1 MSPGETTYFSG
12 MTRYNAPYLE
22 PYKGRSSRH
31 ECPACHDKQ
40 SFARYLD
47 GSTGAV
53 IHPSVGRCNHESGC
67 GYHYTP
73 RQYFQDNPTRKEVC
87 TPGVPG
93 RTYRRPILPK
103 EPDYIPKEYL
113 ARSLGY
119 GSNFVTFLCSL
130 FAPYTVESPTIARLM
145 SDYYFGMTKDKS
157 IIYWQID
164 EHNRIRTGKIMQY
177 DPATGKRI
185 KNTSGAIDWAH
196 AKLKRDGI
204 LPGDFNLVQCLFG
217 EHLLKRYPDKV
228 VALVESEKSALI
240 GAGVYPDY
248 LWLATGGRSQLS
260 IDKLRV
266 LRGRAVVM
274 FPDVDGYELWCEK
287 AQSLE
292 TIGCKVIISDLL
304 EKNASPADRVA
315 KIDLAD
321 WLIRQLQASAPERS
335 GCETEPMPAPALSL
349 AAETKEHQQE

>member
-1 MSPGETTYFSG
+1 

-204 LPGDFNLVQCLFG
+204 LPGDFRNKRTPTRVMLKFG
-217 EHLLKRYPDKV
+217 
-228 VALVESEKSALI
+228 I
-240 GAGVYPDY
+240 
-248 LWLATGGRSQLS
+248 
-260 IDKLRV
+260 
-266 LRGRAVVM
+266 
-274 FPDVDGYELWCEK
+274 
-287 AQSLE
+287 
-292 TIGCKVIISDLL
+292 
-304 EKNASPADRVA
+304 
-315 KIDLAD
+315 
-321 WLIRQLQASAPERS
+321 
-335 GCETEPMPAPALSL
+335 
-349 AAETKEHQQE
+349 

>member
-1 MSPGETTYFSG
+1 

-67 GYHYTP
+67 RYHYTP

-145 SDYYFGMTKDKS
+145 SDYYFGTTKDKS

-177 DPATGKRI
+177 D
-185 KNTSGAIDWAH
+185 
-196 AKLKRDGI
+196 
-204 LPGDFNLVQCLFG
+204 
-217 EHLLKRYPDKV
+217 
-228 VALVESEKSALI
+228 
-240 GAGVYPDY
+240 
-248 LWLATGGRSQLS
+248 
-260 IDKLRV
+260 
-266 LRGRAVVM
+266 
-274 FPDVDGYELWCEK
+274 
-287 AQSLE
+287 
-292 TIGCKVIISDLL
+292 
-304 EKNASPADRVA
+304 
-315 KIDLAD
+315 
-321 WLIRQLQASAPERS
+321 RQRASASRTHPGLSTGHTRNSS
-335 GCETEPMPAPALSL
+335 GTVYCPAISILYNACLES
-349 AAETKEHQQE
+349 TS